1 MGALVFSF
9 NGVISTIVLDHISPF
24 RLAQVRSIGAFF
36 ILLAITLIIDRHLL
50 KAPKKLIPMLAAY
63 GIIGFA
69 AVQAGYFLGIQRG
82 VPLSLVLIV
91 EFTAPIWIALWI
103 KYVRKSF
110 VPASMWGAIALSL
123 LGLILLAQVWN
134 GLSFDLIGLLGALFS
149 AFALTAYFLIG
160 KNFGTNRSAL
170 SLTVWGLG
178 MASLAWVSS
187 MPVWEFPFEVF
198 TIDMDLQG
206 VFAGQYL
213 AGLGF
218 DFMDHHNG
226 NDRSLP
232 ICYRRIGDCYLL
244 QHQVLLECLNQ
255 FLAGVFAWDL
265 VATKLEWNSTCWCS
279 DCVGWNL
286 HRRSRTICSSLS
298 AEVILWCGI
307 CSFALLRP
315 VLSATWVLWH
325 VVEPCV
331 VKLRRDCNCS
341 ELVRYGA

>member
-1 MGALVFSF
+1 MLTKHRGEFYLVMGSLVFAF
-9 NGVISTIVLDHISPF
+9 NGVISTVVLNHISPF

-36 ILLAITLIIDRHLL
+36 ILLAITLIIDRHSL

-123 LGLILLAQVWN
+123 LGLIMLAQVWN

-198 TIDMDLQG
+198 TTDMDLQG
-206 VFAGQYL
+206 VFAGNTLPGWVLILWIITMGTIVPYL
-213 AGLGF
+213 FVIGGL
-218 DFMDHHNG
+218 
-226 NDRSLP
+226 RLLSASTSSV
-232 ICYRRIGDCYLL
+232 IGM
-244 QHQVLLECLNQ
+244 LEPV
-255 FLAGVFAWDL
+255 LAGVFAWIWLQQSWNGIQL
-265 VATKLEWNSTCWCS
+265 VGASIVL
-279 DCVGWNL
+279 VGIYIAD
-286 HRRSRTICSSLS
+286 RARSV
-298 AEVILWCGI
+298 A
-307 CSFALLRP
+307 A
-315 VLSATWVLWH
+315 
-325 VVEPCV
+325 
-331 VKLRRDCNCS
+331 
-341 ELVRYGA
+341 

>member
-1 MGALVFSF
+1 MLTKHRGEFYLVMGALVFSF
-9 NGVISTIVLDHISPF
+9 NGVISTIVLEHISPF

-36 ILLAITLIIDRHLL
+36 ILLAITLVIDRHSL
-50 KAPKKLIPMLAAY
+50 KAPKRLIPMLAAY

-160 KNFGTNRSAL
+160 KNFGTDRTAL

-206 VFAGQYL
+206 VFAG
-213 AGLGF
+213 
-218 DFMDHHNG
+218 N
-226 NDRSLP
+226 SLP
-232 ICYRRIGDCYLL
+232 GWVLILWIITMGTIVPYLFVIGGLRLL
-244 QHQVLLECLNQ
+244 SASTSSVIGMLEPV
-255 FLAGVFAWDL
+255 LAGVFAWIWLQQSWNGIQL
-265 VATKLEWNSTCWCS
+265 VGASIVL
-279 DCVGWNL
+279 VGIYIAD
-286 HRRSRTICSSLS
+286 RARSV
-298 AEVILWCGI
+298 A
-307 CSFALLRP
+307 A
-315 VLSATWVLWH
+315 
-325 VVEPCV
+325 
-331 VKLRRDCNCS
+331 
-341 ELVRYGA
+341 

>member
-1 MGALVFSF
+1 MLTKHRGEFYLVMGSLVFAF
-9 NGVISTIVLDHISPF
+9 NGVISTVVLNHISPF

-36 ILLAITLIIDRHLL
+36 ILLAITLVIERHSL
-50 KAPKKLIPMLAAY
+50 KAPKKLIPKLAAY

-160 KNFGTNRSAL
+160 KSFGTDRTAL

-187 MPVWEFPFEVF
+187 MPVWDFPFEVF
-198 TIDMDLQG
+198 TIDMDLEG
-206 VFAGQYL
+206 VFAGNTVPGWVLILWIIIMGTIVPYL
-213 AGLGF
+213 FVIGGL
-218 DFMDHHNG
+218 
-226 NDRSLP
+226 RLLSASTSSV
-232 ICYRRIGDCYLL
+232 IGM
-244 QHQVLLECLNQ
+244 LEPV
-255 FLAGVFAWDL
+255 LAGVFAWIWLQQSWNGIQLIGAAIVL
-265 VATKLEWNSTCWCS
+265 VGVYIA
-279 DCVGWNL
+279 D
-286 HRRSRTICSSLS
+286 RARSAAI
-298 AEVILWCGI
+298 
-307 CSFALLRP
+307 
-315 VLSATWVLWH
+315 
-325 VVEPCV
+325 
-331 VKLRRDCNCS
+331 
-341 ELVRYGA
+341 

>member
-1 MGALVFSF
+1 MGSLVFAF
-9 NGVISTIVLDHISPF
+9 NGVISTVVLNHISPF

-36 ILLAITLIIDRHLL
+36 ILLAITFVIERHSL
-50 KAPKKLIPMLAAY
+50 KAPKKLIPKLAAY

-160 KNFGTNRSAL
+160 KSFGTDRTAL

-187 MPVWEFPFEVF
+187 MPVWDFPFEVF
-198 TIDMDLQG
+198 TIDMDLEG
-206 VFAGQYL
+206 VFAGNTVPGWVLIVWIIIMGTIVPYL
-213 AGLGF
+213 FVIGGL
-218 DFMDHHNG
+218 
-226 NDRSLP
+226 RLLSASTSSV
-232 ICYRRIGDCYLL
+232 IGM
-244 QHQVLLECLNQ
+244 LEPV
-255 FLAGVFAWDL
+255 LAGVFAWIWLQQSWNGIQLIGAAIVL
-265 VATKLEWNSTCWCS
+265 VGVYIA
-279 DCVGWNL
+279 D
-286 HRRSRTICSSLS
+286 RARSEAI
-298 AEVILWCGI
+298 
-307 CSFALLRP
+307 
-315 VLSATWVLWH
+315 
-325 VVEPCV
+325 
-331 VKLRRDCNCS
+331 
-341 ELVRYGA
+341 

>member
-1 MGALVFSF
+1 MLTKHRGEFYLVMGSLVFAF
-9 NGVISTIVLDHISPF
+9 NGVISTVVLNHISPF

-36 ILLAITLIIDRHLL
+36 ILLAITLVIERHSL
-50 KAPKKLIPMLAAY
+50 KAPKKLIPKLAAY

-198 TIDMDLQG
+198 TTDMDLQG
-206 VFAGQYL
+206 VFAGHTLPGWVLILWIITMGTIVPYL
-213 AGLGF
+213 FVIGGL
-218 DFMDHHNG
+218 
-226 NDRSLP
+226 RLLSASTSSV
-232 ICYRRIGDCYLL
+232 IGM
-244 QHQVLLECLNQ
+244 LEPV
-255 FLAGVFAWDL
+255 LAGVFAWIWLQQSWNGIQL
-265 VATKLEWNSTCWCS
+265 VGASIVL
-279 DCVGWNL
+279 VGIYIAD
-286 HRRSRTICSSLS
+286 RARSV
-298 AEVILWCGI
+298 A
-307 CSFALLRP
+307 A
-315 VLSATWVLWH
+315 
-325 VVEPCV
+325 
-331 VKLRRDCNCS
+331 
-341 ELVRYGA
+341 

>member
-1 MGALVFSF
+1 MGSLVFAF
-9 NGVISTIVLDHISPF
+9 NGVISTVVLNHISPF
-24 RLAQVRSIGAFF
+24 RFAQVRSIGAFF
-36 ILLAITLIIDRHLL
+36 ILLAITFVIERHSL
-50 KAPKKLIPMLAAY
+50 KAPKKLIPKLAAY

-160 KNFGTNRSAL
+160 KSFGTDRTAL

-187 MPVWEFPFEVF
+187 MPVWDFPFEVF
-198 TIDMDLQG
+198 TIDMDLEG
-206 VFAGQYL
+206 VFAGNTVPGWVLIVWIIIMGTIVPYL
-213 AGLGF
+213 FVIGGL
-218 DFMDHHNG
+218 
-226 NDRSLP
+226 RLLSASTSSV
-232 ICYRRIGDCYLL
+232 IGM
-244 QHQVLLECLNQ
+244 LEPV
-255 FLAGVFAWDL
+255 LAGVFAWIWLQQSWNGIQLIGAAIVL
-265 VATKLEWNSTCWCS
+265 VGVYIA
-279 DCVGWNL
+279 D
-286 HRRSRTICSSLS
+286 RARSEAI
-298 AEVILWCGI
+298 
-307 CSFALLRP
+307 
-315 VLSATWVLWH
+315 
-325 VVEPCV
+325 
-331 VKLRRDCNCS
+331 
-341 ELVRYGA
+341 

>member
-1 MGALVFSF
+1 MLTKHRGEFYLVMGALVFAF
-9 NGVISTIVLDHISPF
+9 NGVISTVVLDHISPF
-24 RLAQVRSIGAFF
+24 RLAQVRSIGAFL
-36 ILLAITLIIDRHLL
+36 ILLTITLIIERNSLE
-50 KAPKKLIPMLAAY
+50 ATKKQIPMLAAY

-160 KNFGTNRSAL
+160 KNFGTSRSAL

-178 MASLAWVSS
+178 MASLTWLLS
-187 MPVWEFPFEVF
+187 MPIWQFPFEVF

-206 VFAGQYL
+206 VFAGKTLPGWLLILWIITMGTIVPYL
-213 AGLGF
+213 FVIAGL
-218 DFMDHHNG
+218 
-226 NDRSLP
+226 RLLSASTSSV
-232 ICYRRIGDCYLL
+232 IGM
-244 QHQVLLECLNQ
+244 LEPV
-255 FLAGVFAWDL
+255 LAGVFAWIWL
-265 VATKLEWNSTCWCS
+265 KQSWNGIQLIGAAVVLIGIYIA
-279 DCVGWNL
+279 D
-286 HRRSRTICSSLS
+286 RARS
-298 AEVILWCGI
+298 A
-307 CSFALLRP
+307 A
-315 VLSATWVLWH
+315 A
-325 VVEPCV
+325 
-331 VKLRRDCNCS
+331 
-341 ELVRYGA
+341 